1 MAEFDYMVFLA
12 VASMTG
18 VLLAAFVGVIA
29 AALLIGAGVDEP
41 AAPATLVDSEE
52 RYQAAA

>member
-41 AAPATLVDSEE
+41 AAPATRVDSEE